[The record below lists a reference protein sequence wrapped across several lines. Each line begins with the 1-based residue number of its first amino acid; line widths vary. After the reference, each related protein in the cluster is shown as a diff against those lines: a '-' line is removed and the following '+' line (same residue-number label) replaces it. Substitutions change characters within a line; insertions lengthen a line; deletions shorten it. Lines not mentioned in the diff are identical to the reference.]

1 MDKEKRNAE
10 VFKMFNE
17 GKTEREIARVVG
29 LSKTA
34 VHKILTPLVVKESVS
49 PKIKKVVAKLTGSE
63 ERMDSFV
70 GWVRTNVNEYT
81 NKDTAETV
89 NVAFVKAKK
98 AGEFGYFVKVS
109 GVEKKST
116 ASGEDV
122 KESAEKK
129 ESKVNYGQGSDNE
142 FDHEQR
148 GFEPK

>member
-1 MDKEKRNAE
+1 MDKEKRNAD

-17 GKTEREIARVVG
+17 GKPEREIARVVG

-70 GWVRTNVNEYT
+70 GWIRTNVNEYT
-81 NKDTAETV
+81 NKDTAEVV
-89 NVAFVKAKK
+89 NIAFVKAKK

-116 ASGEDV
+116 ASGNEV
-122 KESAEKK
+122 KEIAEENLLNENSKK
-129 ESKVNYGQGSDNE
+129 I
-142 FDHEQR
+142 
-148 GFEPK
+148 